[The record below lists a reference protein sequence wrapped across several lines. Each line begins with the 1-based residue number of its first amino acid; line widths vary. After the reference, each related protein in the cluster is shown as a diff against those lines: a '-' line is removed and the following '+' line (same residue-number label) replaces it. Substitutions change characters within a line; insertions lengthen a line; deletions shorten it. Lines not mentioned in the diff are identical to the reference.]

1 MSLVVPHGGPANRI
15 AKGGLIRLEETAL
28 EFDITASSVGHVAH
42 MDPEIQRPPIL
53 FHPRPHTL
61 MDRSLGFPSGPAV
74 AQDPKAVGTH
84 CPRLGLGLKPLLGR
98 FCGES
103 LRTIEDSIVIDR
115 VRGETLD
122 RGFVLKGSDRSTVE
136 LGQGEILRSSQ
147 AQPLRE
153 HRLSIG
159 PETGPG
165 DNGCEGNRLV
175 EPIRLSTPTNH
186 RLDGT
191 FGAP

>member
-1 MSLVVPHGGPANRI
+1 
-15 AKGGLIRLEETAL
+15 
-28 EFDITASSVGHVAH
+28 
-42 MDPEIQRPPIL
+42 
-53 FHPRPHTL
+53 
-61 MDRSLGFPSGPAV
+61 MDRSLGFSPGAAV
-74 AQDPKAVGTH
+74 AQDPEAVGTH
-84 CPRLGLGLKPLLGR
+84 CSRLGLGLKPLLGR

-103 LRTIEDSIVIDR
+103 LRTIEDSIIINR
-115 VRGETLD
+115 VRREPLD
-122 RGFVLKGSDRSTVE
+122 RGFVLKGSDRSAVK

-159 PETGPG
+159 PETSPG

-175 EPIRLSTPTNH
+175 EPIRLSTPPND